1 MGAQDL
7 SKLFEKTLFFY
18 FEKEINKVEE
28 NKVTQEFLIK
38 ELTLLKSKIQSL
50 ENESEFFNSQKALE
64 LIGWS
69 YELLDRLNEFDNKVK
84 LDVMASISY
93 FVNSDDMISDEDIFE
108 GYDDDYIVMK
118 NVIEYHNI
126 VLKK

>member
-1 MGAQDL
+1 V
-7 SKLFEKTLFFY
+7 LFRS
-18 FEKEINKVEE
+18 
-28 NKVTQEFLIK
+28 
-38 ELTLLKSKIQSL
+38 LKSKIQSL

-126 VLKK
+126 VFKK